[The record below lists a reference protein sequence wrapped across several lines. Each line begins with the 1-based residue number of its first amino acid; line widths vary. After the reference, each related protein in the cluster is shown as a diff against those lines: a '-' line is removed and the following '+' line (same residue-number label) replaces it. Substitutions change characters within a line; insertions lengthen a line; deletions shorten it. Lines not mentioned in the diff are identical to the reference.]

1 MGTQE
6 LRGVVGDAAMVC
18 LKRGRGAGRSG
29 AGWLLRGS
37 EFPEAGMLLLLSHFS
52 RVRLCATPLTAAPQL
67 PHPWDSPGK
76 NTGVGC
82 HFLLQCIKVKSESK
96 VAQSSDSLRPHGL

>member
-37 EFPEAGMLLLLSHFS
+37 EFPEAG
-52 RVRLCATPLTAAPQL
+52 
-67 PHPWDSPGK
+67 
-76 NTGVGC
+76 
-82 HFLLQCIKVKSESK
+82 IESYPEAK
-96 VAQSSDSLRPHGL
+96 VATRKEKTVRSIWYWCVWGFH